1 MSVWTP
7 PTLPSAMRPKVER
20 LIRDRALF
28 CKLLPVVDKK
38 SKKSVPFIALP
49 AQEKIWKSLD
59 RSNRVIVVK
68 ARQMG
73 ISYAV
78 RAWQFHRA
86 YASLNPE
93 KFAVLSF
100 HDRSAK
106 NLRRMD
112 RQWLAALPEAMRR
125 PMAEDSATD
134 SVFSDTGAGFSAFT
148 TGGRGGTRSFAF
160 SGAHLSEFAFYLDP
174 DEVLAQV
181 LATVG
186 DGPIVIESTVNAP
199 GDAFHRLVE
208 GAPENGWEV
217 VFLPWYEHEAYRHP
231 VPPDWTPTPE
241 EARLSATHGL
251 DDEQLVW
258 RRTQIATLGEHKFA
272 REFPATIQDCFAG
285 VSKSAYFSSEALAE
299 IEVVHFPPGEDAIL
313 DAAEPEDYYVIG
325 ADPAGGTGGD
335 YSALQVVSCST
346 LQPVFSWRSNTCAPH
361 EFAAKLVEVAAE
373 YTTLHGP
380 PLLLVEGQNHGHAVL
395 RELHH
400 LHYKPLWVDGNGKP
414 WITTHK
420 SKIDAYDGLR
430 ELINGGMITR
440 LDAATLMELRSL
452 QITRVSPEAPTGL
465 HDDLAVAL
473 SLAYRAYRDAPASK
487 RRQSREK
494 LMDAMTA
501 QVRARRIRSRTLPW
515 QRNS

>member
-1 MSVWTP
+1 MVWAP
-7 PTLPSAMRPKVER
+7 PTLPKNMLPKVHR
-20 LIRDRALF
+20 LIGDRALF
-28 CKLLPVVDKK
+28 CRLLPVVDKTSGK
-38 SKKSVPFIALP
+38 QVQFAALP
-49 AQEKIWKSLD
+49 AQEKVWLALD

-86 YASLNPE
+86 YASTNPE

-100 HDRSAK
+100 HARSAT
-106 NLRRMD
+106 NLRRLD
-112 RQWLAALPEAMRR
+112 RTWLNALPELMKR
-125 PMAEDSATD
+125 PTSVDSATD
-134 SVFSDTGAGFSAFT
+134 TIFSDTGAGFSAFT

-160 SGAHLSEFAFYLDP
+160 TGAHLSEFAFYTDP

-208 GAPENGWEV
+208 GAPQNGWEV
-217 VFLPWYEHEAYRHP
+217 VFLPWFEHGAYRHDAP
-231 VPPDWTPTPE
+231 EGFTPTPE
-241 EARLSATHGL
+241 EARIAALHGL
-251 DDEQLVW
+251 DNDQLAW
-258 RRTQIATLGEHKFA
+258 RRVQVGTLGEHKFV

-299 IEVVHFPPGEDAIL
+299 IEAVHFAPGDDAQL
-313 DAAEPEDYYVIG
+313 EEADAEDYYVVG

-335 YSALQVVSCST
+335 YSAIQVVSCAT

-361 EFAAKLVEVAAE
+361 EFAAKLVEVASE
-373 YTTLHGP
+373 YSTLHGN
-380 PLLLVEGQNHGHAVL
+380 PLVLVESQNHGHAVL

-400 LHYKPLWVDGNGKP
+400 FNYRPLWVDENGKP
-414 WITTHK
+414 WVTTHK

-430 ELINGGMITR
+430 ELIDGGMVTR
-440 LDAATLMELRSL
+440 LDAATLMELRSI
-452 QITRVSPEAPTGL
+452 QITKVSPEAPPGL
-465 HDDLAVAL
+465 HDDLSMAL
-473 SLAYRAYRDAPASK
+473 ALAYRAYRDAPSAK
-487 RRQSREK
+487 KRQSRDKMMEG
-494 LMDAMTA
+494 MI
-501 QVRARRIRSRTLPW
+501 ARVKARKTKSRTLPW
-515 QRNS
+515 ARNT